1 VYENHN
7 QVDYGPLKVRA
18 VRGTGIVEVGDKTQP
33 GRAVPGAC
41 LSLFTEKKHKFL
53 ASVVADSKG
62 QFRFDAV
69 PPGRY
74 RLVARANAFCVANI
88 PLEVVRSSRK
98 KAEIL
103 VHFRPGGIDTCSYG
117 DLAVSKR
124 DGSSPALLILNRV
137 PLRTPTIPTQTVPPR
152 TPSLASSSA
161 SSTPV
166 ASAPAC
172 SMTPSTAK
180 VAQNTQFLITATVTS
195 SKPLTGTVTFY
206 NFGSPIVS
214 GIPLTNGQAQ
224 TGSGYINNP
233 GLYQIT
239 AAYSGDA
246 NNLPSTS
253 AALTQVITG
262 TFPVT
267 LQGSTGGDVHYL
279 QLTLGV
285 Q

>member
-1 VYENHN
+1 MRLHIVLVLLGLFTSAAGSCVAQQKGESTCLSSTVYENHN

-137 PLRTPTIPTQTVPPR
+137 PLRTPTIPTQTAPPQ
-152 TPSLASSSA
+152 TPSPGSSLARSMRA
-161 SSTPV
+161 
-166 ASAPAC
+166 ASAPVC
-172 SMTPSTAK
+172 NMTPSTA
-180 VAQNTQFLITATVTS
+180 
-195 SKPLTGTVTFY
+195 
-206 NFGSPIVS
+206 SPRRTTRMER
-214 GIPLTNGQAQ
+214 PQPA
-224 TGSGYINNP
+224 
-233 GLYQIT
+233 
-239 AAYSGDA
+239 
-246 NNLPSTS
+246 STS
-253 AALTQVITG
+253 IRPLPMG
-262 TFPVT
+262 
-267 LQGSTGGDVHYL
+267 
-279 QLTLGV
+279 
-285 Q
+285 